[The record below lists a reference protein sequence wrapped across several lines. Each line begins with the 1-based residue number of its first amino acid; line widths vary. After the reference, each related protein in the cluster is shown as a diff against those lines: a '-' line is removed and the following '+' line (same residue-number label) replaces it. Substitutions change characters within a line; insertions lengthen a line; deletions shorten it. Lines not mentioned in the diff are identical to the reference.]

1 MKIGRAVFRIA
12 VVTAAV
18 VAVAASVIA
27 GISYVREQSL
37 VMGIAD
43 KVLRFHVI
51 ANSDSE
57 EDQNIKYEVRDAV
70 GSYMK
75 ELLDGAVNEAEC
87 EEIVTLNVAE
97 IKEHAE
103 DTVIN
108 AGADYGVTVELAD
121 VDFPEKNYGD
131 YVFPEGNYR
140 ALRIVLGEGNGQNW
154 WCVMYPNM
162 CFSGSVYETVTE
174 DADEALKEVLSE
186 EEYRRIIFSGN
197 YEIRSGALDFLFNLK
212 NKYYKKTS

>member
-1 MKIGRAVFRIA
+1 
-12 VVTAAV
+12 
-18 VAVAASVIA
+18 
-27 GISYVREQSL
+27 
-37 VMGIAD
+37 
-43 KVLRFHVI
+43 VI

>member
-1 MKIGRAVFRIA
+1 
-12 VVTAAV
+12 
-18 VAVAASVIA
+18 
-27 GISYVREQSL
+27 
-37 VMGIAD
+37 
-43 KVLRFHVI
+43 
-51 ANSDSE
+51 
-57 EDQNIKYEVRDAV
+57 
-70 GSYMK
+70 
-75 ELLDGAVNEAEC
+75 
-87 EEIVTLNVAE
+87 
-97 IKEHAE
+97 
-103 DTVIN
+103 
-108 AGADYGVTVELAD
+108 